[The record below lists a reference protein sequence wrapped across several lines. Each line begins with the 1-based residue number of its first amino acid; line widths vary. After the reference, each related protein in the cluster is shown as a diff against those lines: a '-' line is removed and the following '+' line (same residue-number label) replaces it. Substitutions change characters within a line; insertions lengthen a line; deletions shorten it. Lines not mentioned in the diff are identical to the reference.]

1 MAIKAAACVTTTP
14 GSEAA
19 RAASEFGGARAR
31 DVPCLLVGSGI
42 DIEPNSMQAAIPG
55 EAAASG
61 LGSKDAGR
69 QWDEIE
75 GNPIIPAIVKAQRTP

>member
-14 GSEAA
+14 GSKTA
-19 RAASEFGGARAR
+19 RGASEFGGARAQH
-31 DVPCLLVGSGI
+31 VPFLLTGSGI
-42 DIEPNSMQAAIPG
+42 DIGPKPRQAATLG
-55 EAAASG
+55 KAAASG

-75 GNPIIPAIVKAQRTP
+75 GDPIILAIVKAQRTP